1 MLVDEPI
8 EASTIEEIENTDE
21 QIGASLVDDENE
33 VEDNEIE
40 AEASTLSDEETEI
53 LAFVREN
60 NLSLST
66 LRQFDAFTN
75 ALRAKAVKMN
85 TLMPGA
91 ERDFSAMNLGELQ
104 AFVADRVALGKNSK
118 LLGHTSATTGD
129 GADVA
134 EEKLTPGELL
144 KGGNN

>member
-8 EASTIEEIENTDE
+8 EAVAEDNLDE
-21 QIGASLVDDENE
+21 QIGASLVEDDDSAEESTDESENTQLST
-33 VEDNEIE
+33 NEQ
-40 AEASTLSDEETEI
+40 EI
-53 LAFVREN
+53 LAFVREK
-60 NLSLST
+60 NLDLAT
-66 LRQFDAFTN
+66 LRQFDAFEK

-91 ERDFSAMNLGELQ
+91 SRDFDAMSVAELQ
-104 AFVADRVALGKNSK
+104 AFVADRVALGKNVK
-118 LLGHTSATTGD
+118 LLGHTEASSSNGE
-129 GADVA
+129 DVA

>member
-1 MLVDEPI
+1 MLVDDPI
-8 EASTIEEIENTDE
+8 EASTTDEVENTDE

-33 VEDNEIE
+33 GEVEVVRD
-40 AEASTLSDEETEI
+40 ASATLSADETEI

-60 NLSLST
+60 NLSIAT
-66 LRQFDAFTN
+66 LRQFDAFVG
-75 ALRAKAVKMN
+75 ALRAKAIKMN

-91 ERDFSAMNLGELQ
+91 ERDFNAMNLTELQ

-118 LLGHTSATTGD
+118 LLGHNAQTTGD
-129 GADVA
+129 GVDVA

-144 KGGNN
+144 KGENN